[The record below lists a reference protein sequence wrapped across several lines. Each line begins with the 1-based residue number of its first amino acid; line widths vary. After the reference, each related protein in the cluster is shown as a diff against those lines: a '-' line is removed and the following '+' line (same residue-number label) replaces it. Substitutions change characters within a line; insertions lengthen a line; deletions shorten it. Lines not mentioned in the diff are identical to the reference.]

1 MTTYL
6 IHCQITALKKALQE
20 GRYKNKYALEGK
32 IKKLENKL
40 KLEQQKGA
48 WYSHLAR

>member
-6 IHCQITALKKALQE
+6 LYYQITALKKALQE
-20 GRYKNKYALEGK
+20 GRYKNRYALEGK
-32 IKKLENKL
+32 IKKLETKL
-40 KLEQQKGA
+40 KLKQQKAA